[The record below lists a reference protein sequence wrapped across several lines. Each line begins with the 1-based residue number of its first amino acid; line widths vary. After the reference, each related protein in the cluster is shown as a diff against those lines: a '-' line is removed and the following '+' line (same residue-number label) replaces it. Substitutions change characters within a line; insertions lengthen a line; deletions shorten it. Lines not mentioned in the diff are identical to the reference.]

1 MAFVKSLRAKVLLAA
16 VVPTVIVLVVV
27 ALIAFYAYQQ
37 VTRDVVK
44 QRDTELAKISAAR
57 LAEGLSTHIQD
68 LKNATAMDDVQS
80 LEPARLSRALE
91 AVQGRLNVFDAGVV
105 VYNSEGGAVWPPT
118 VAAAGRRFPTPSEL
132 ETVRRTRGPAFS
144 NVFVDQGS
152 GEEVVLA
159 AVPII
164 GSDNE
169 FKGVLAGMAT
179 LKSSLLSATYA

>member
-80 LEPARLSRALE
+80 LE
-91 AVQGRLNVFDAGVV
+91 AGPFE
-105 VYNSEGGAVWPPT
+105 S
-118 VAAAGRRFPTPSEL
+118 
-132 ETVRRTRGPAFS
+132 RTRSSAGPAQRFRCR
-144 NVFVDQGS
+144 S
-152 GEEVVLA
+152 GG
-159 AVPII
+159 IQQ
-164 GSDNE
+164 
-169 FKGVLAGMAT
+169 
-179 LKSSLLSATYA
+179 